1 MALLDS
7 ELDRLRTELGYPLL
21 TSAAEPYVGITSLFT
36 QVIQPYL
43 SAGAITTSATTVVA
57 SSPPALTAITLTS
70 PTGFA
75 AGARVV
81 IDVDVRQET
90 VTVES
95 LSGSVLSALT
105 SLAHSGVYNLTVE
118 GGESI
123 IREYLRYI
131 RDVKAQMALAFGT
144 GALKAVDEIQWYDV
158 KGAQTLFGN
167 LGDQLMYWR
176 TELAS
181 ALGIRSMWAYRSAG
195 AGRLSVY

>member
-1 MALLDS
+1 MALLQG
-7 ELDRLRTELGYPLL
+7 ELTRLKVELGYNALL
-21 TSAAEPYVGITSLFT
+21 IGAEPFIGITQLFDL
-36 QVIQPYL
+36 VILPYL
-43 SAGAITTSATTVVA
+43 SAGAITTSTTTVVA

>member
-1 MALLDS
+1 MALLAS
-7 ELDRLRTELGYPLL
+7 ELDRLRIELGYPVL
-21 TSAAEPYVGITSLFT
+21 TQGAEPYVGITSLFT

-43 SAGAITTSATTVVA
+43 SGGAITTSSTSVA
-57 SSPPALTAITLTS
+57 VNSPAALSSITLAS

-81 IDVDVRQET
+81 IDVDSRQET

-95 LSGSVLSALT
+95 LSGSVITALT
-105 SLAHSGVYNLTVE
+105 SLAHSGVYSLTVE

-131 RDVKAQMALAFGT
+131 RDVKAQMALAFGQ
-144 GALKAVDEIQWYDV
+144 GALKAVDEIQWYDI
-158 KGAQTLFGN
+158 KGAKTLFGN

-176 TELAS
+176 DELAA
-181 ALGIRSMWAYRSAG
+181 ALGIRSMWAYRQGGSS
-195 AGRLSVY
+195 RMSVY